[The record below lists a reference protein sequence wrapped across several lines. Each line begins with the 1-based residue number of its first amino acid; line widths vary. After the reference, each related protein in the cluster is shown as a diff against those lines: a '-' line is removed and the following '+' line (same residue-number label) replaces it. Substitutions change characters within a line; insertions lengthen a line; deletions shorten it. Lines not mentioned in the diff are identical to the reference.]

1 MKQNTTRHTET
12 RKYTHVVQK
21 HTCTVCVYQSFFPG
35 SASPEK

>member
-21 HTCTVCVYQSFFPG
+21 HTDTHMHSLCLSVLFSR
-35 SASPEK
+35 